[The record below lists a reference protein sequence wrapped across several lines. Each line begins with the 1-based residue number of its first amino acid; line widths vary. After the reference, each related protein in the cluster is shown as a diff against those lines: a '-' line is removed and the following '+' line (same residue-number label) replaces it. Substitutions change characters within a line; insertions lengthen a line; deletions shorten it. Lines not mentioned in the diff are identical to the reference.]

1 MMKNKIG
8 VAVIIFAL
16 VATSSIE
23 AANHSA
29 AAFKKIQSLAGDW
42 VGKDEHGMEAKTS
55 FKVIVANTTIMETLA
70 APGMEEMVT
79 IYHVDRDAITLVHY
93 CPTNNQPRMRAVPET
108 ENIEELKFSFE
119 GAGNLPS
126 LSVGHQHQLTIRF
139 EDNNHITE
147 TWIWRQNGRDTPMVF
162 HLARKTN

>member
-1 MMKNKIG
+1 MERYKIG
-8 VAVIIFAL
+8 TGALILAMVASA
-16 VATSSIE
+16 SIG
-23 AANHSA
+23 AASHSA
-29 AAFKKIQSLAGDW
+29 AAFKKLQSLAGDW
-42 VGKDEHGMEAKTS
+42 AGKDEHGMDAKTS
-55 FKVIVANTTIMETLA
+55 FKVIVANTTVMETLA
-70 APGMEEMVT
+70 VSGMEEMIT
-79 IYHVDRDAITLVHY
+79 IYHVDGDAITLVHY

-147 TWIWRQNGRDTPMVF
+147 TWIWREKGQDTPMIF
-162 HLARKTN
+162 HLTRKTN

>member
-8 VAVIIFAL
+8 IGAL
-16 VATSSIE
+16 ILALATGGSME
-23 AANHSA
+23 AASHSA
-29 AAFKKIQSLAGDW
+29 AAFKKLQSLAGDW
-42 VGKDEHGMEAKTS
+42 TGKDEHGMVAKTS

-70 APGMEEMVT
+70 VSGMEEMVT
-79 IYHVDRDAITLVHY
+79 IYHVDGEAVTLVHY

-108 ENIEELKFSFE
+108 ENIQELKFSFE
-119 GAGNLPS
+119 EAGNLPS

-147 TWIWRQNGRDTPMVF
+147 TWIWRENGRDTPMVF

>member
-8 VAVIIFAL
+8 IGALILAL
-16 VATSSIE
+16 VSGSSIG
-23 AANHSA
+23 AASHSA
-29 AAFKKIQSLAGDW
+29 AAFKKMQSLAGDW
-42 VGKDEHGMEAKTS
+42 VGKDEHGMVAKTS

-70 APGMEEMVT
+70 VSGMEEMVT
-79 IYHVDRDAITLVHY
+79 IYHVDGEAITLVHY

-108 ENIEELKFSFE
+108 ENIEELRFSFE

-162 HLARKTN
+162 HLARKMN